1 MPTQITPE
9 IKPVSHL
16 IMTTE
21 HGTAHAGSYDDFRD
35 DNFKEEIYDRADFI
49 VGPDQRYT
57 DNIILT
63 TAAKKLG
70 PVATGNHFG
79 RSTDAEDLIPV
90 RTSNSQAKPHR
101 RSYERSHKVLKHHK

>member
-1 MPTQITPE
+1 MPTQITPG

-49 VGPDQRYT
+49 IGPEQGVM
-57 DNIILT
+57 DNLT
-63 TAAKKLG
+63 LTPAAKNLG
-70 PVATGNHFG
+70 PVAIGNHVEKA
-79 RSTDAEDLIPV
+79 TDEEDLIAV
-90 RTSNSQAKPHR
+90 RTGKNRPDKVYDMHR
-101 RSYERSHKVLKHHK
+101 RHKVPKHHK